1 MKITLVAAIASNNVI
16 GKENS
21 LPWNIPEDLK
31 RFKQMTSGHTILM
44 GRKTFDSI
52 GRPLPNRQNIVM
64 TKDKNFEQEGIKVI
78 NDFDEALELI
88 KESNEDVFVIGGS
101 KIYELFEPVA
111 NSLAITR
118 ILKDFEGDAF
128 FPDINWDLWQIEKE
142 EKFFDE
148 KSNVECKLIEYSKK
162 LSFIISLL
170 CSLSSPR
177 LSILIP
183 STGTF
188 SATFFSSLKVLA
200 FLAIKVEF

>member
-16 GKENS
+16 GKKNS

-31 RFKQMTSGHTILM
+31 RFKQLTSGHTILM

-64 TKDKNFEQEGIKVI
+64 TKDENFEKEGIKVI

-88 KESNEDVFVIGGS
+88 KESNEDIFVIGGS

-142 EKFFDE
+142 ENFFDE
-148 KSNVECKLIEYSKK
+148 KSNIECKLIEYSKK
-162 LSFIISLL
+162 
-170 CSLSSPR
+170 
-177 LSILIP
+177 
-183 STGTF
+183 
-188 SATFFSSLKVLA
+188 A
-200 FLAIKVEF
+200 

>member
-101 KIYELFEPVA
+101 KIYELFEPWA
-111 NSLAITR
+111 TSLMITR
-118 ILKDFEGDAF
+118 VLKDYEGDAF
-128 FPDINWDLWQIEKE
+128 FPDINWNNWQVESE
-142 EKFFDE
+142 EEFLDE
-148 KSNVECKLIEYSKK
+148 KSGISCKLEEYLRK
-162 LSFIISLL
+162 
-170 CSLSSPR
+170 
-177 LSILIP
+177 
-183 STGTF
+183 
-188 SATFFSSLKVLA
+188 A
-200 FLAIKVEF
+200 

>member
-64 TKDKNFEQEGIKVI
+64 TKDENFEREGIKVI

-148 KSNVECKLIEYSKK
+148 KSNIECKLIEYSKK
-162 LSFIISLL
+162 
-170 CSLSSPR
+170 
-177 LSILIP
+177 
-183 STGTF
+183 
-188 SATFFSSLKVLA
+188 A
-200 FLAIKVEF
+200 

>member
-148 KSNVECKLIEYSKK
+148 KSNIECKLIEYSKK
-162 LSFIISLL
+162 
-170 CSLSSPR
+170 
-177 LSILIP
+177 
-183 STGTF
+183 T
-188 SATFFSSLKVLA
+188 
-200 FLAIKVEF
+200 

>member
-64 TKDKNFEQEGIKVI
+64 TKDKNFEQEGIKVV

-148 KSNVECKLIEYSKK
+148 KSNIECKLIEYSKK
-162 LSFIISLL
+162 
-170 CSLSSPR
+170 
-177 LSILIP
+177 
-183 STGTF
+183 
-188 SATFFSSLKVLA
+188 A
-200 FLAIKVEF
+200 

>member
-64 TKDKNFEQEGIKVI
+64 TKDENFEQEGIKVI

-128 FPDINWDLWQIEKE
+128 FPDINWDLWQIERE
-142 EKFFDE
+142 ENFFDE
-148 KSNVECKLIEYSKK
+148 KSNIECKLIEYSKK
-162 LSFIISLL
+162 
-170 CSLSSPR
+170 
-177 LSILIP
+177 
-183 STGTF
+183 
-188 SATFFSSLKVLA
+188 A
-200 FLAIKVEF
+200 

>member
-64 TKDKNFEQEGIKVI
+64 TKDENFEKEGIKVI

-128 FPDINWDLWQIEKE
+128 FPDINWELWQIEKE
-142 EKFFDE
+142 ENFFDE
-148 KSNVECKLIEYSKK
+148 KSNIECKLIEYSKK
-162 LSFIISLL
+162 
-170 CSLSSPR
+170 
-177 LSILIP
+177 
-183 STGTF
+183 
-188 SATFFSSLKVLA
+188 A
-200 FLAIKVEF
+200 

>member
-64 TKDKNFEQEGIKVI
+64 TKDKNFEREGIKVI

-148 KSNVECKLIEYSKK
+148 KSNIECKLIEYSKK
-162 LSFIISLL
+162 
-170 CSLSSPR
+170 
-177 LSILIP
+177 
-183 STGTF
+183 
-188 SATFFSSLKVLA
+188 A
-200 FLAIKVEF
+200 

>member
-52 GRPLPNRQNIVM
+52 GRPLPNRQNLVM
-64 TKDKNFEQEGIKVI
+64 TKDENFEREGIKVI

-88 KESNEDVFVIGGS
+88 KKLNEDVFVIGGS

-118 ILKDFEGDAF
+118 ILKDFDGDAF

-142 EKFFDE
+142 ENFFDE
-148 KSNVECKLIEYSKK
+148 KSNIECKLIEYSKK
-162 LSFIISLL
+162 
-170 CSLSSPR
+170 
-177 LSILIP
+177 
-183 STGTF
+183 
-188 SATFFSSLKVLA
+188 A
-200 FLAIKVEF
+200 

>member
-64 TKDKNFEQEGIKVI
+64 TKDENFEREGIKVI

-128 FPDINWDLWQIEKE
+128 FPDINWELWQIEKE
-142 EKFFDE
+142 ENFFDE
-148 KSNVECKLIEYSKK
+148 KSKIECKLIEYSKK
-162 LSFIISLL
+162 
-170 CSLSSPR
+170 
-177 LSILIP
+177 
-183 STGTF
+183 
-188 SATFFSSLKVLA
+188 A
-200 FLAIKVEF
+200 

>member
-64 TKDKNFEQEGIKVI
+64 TKDENFEQEGIKVI

-162 LSFIISLL
+162 
-170 CSLSSPR
+170 
-177 LSILIP
+177 
-183 STGTF
+183 
-188 SATFFSSLKVLA
+188 A
-200 FLAIKVEF
+200 

>member
-64 TKDKNFEQEGIKVI
+64 TKDENFEREGIKVI

-111 NSLAITR
+111 NTLAITR

-128 FPDINWDLWQIEKE
+128 FPDINWELWQIEKE
-142 EKFFDE
+142 ENFFDE
-148 KSNVECKLIEYSKK
+148 KSNIECKLIEYSKK
-162 LSFIISLL
+162 
-170 CSLSSPR
+170 
-177 LSILIP
+177 
-183 STGTF
+183 
-188 SATFFSSLKVLA
+188 A
-200 FLAIKVEF
+200 

>member
-64 TKDKNFEQEGIKVI
+64 TKDENFEQEGIKVI
-78 NDFDEALELI
+78 NDFDEALKLI
-88 KESNEDVFVIGGS
+88 KKSNEDVFVIGGS

-128 FPDINWDLWQIEKE
+128 FPDINWDLWQIERE
-142 EKFFDE
+142 ENFFDE
-148 KSNVECKLIEYSKK
+148 KSNIECKLIEYSKK
-162 LSFIISLL
+162 
-170 CSLSSPR
+170 
-177 LSILIP
+177 
-183 STGTF
+183 
-188 SATFFSSLKVLA
+188 A
-200 FLAIKVEF
+200 

>member
-64 TKDKNFEQEGIKVI
+64 TKDENFEQEGIKVI

-88 KESNEDVFVIGGS
+88 KESNEDIFVIGGS

-128 FPDINWDLWQIEKE
+128 FPDINWNLWQIEKE
-142 EKFFDE
+142 ENFFDE
-148 KSNVECKLIEYSKK
+148 KSKIECKLIEYSKK
-162 LSFIISLL
+162 
-170 CSLSSPR
+170 
-177 LSILIP
+177 
-183 STGTF
+183 
-188 SATFFSSLKVLA
+188 A
-200 FLAIKVEF
+200 

>member
-31 RFKQMTSGHTILM
+31 RFKQMTSGNTILM

-64 TKDKNFEQEGIKVI
+64 TKDENFDQEGIKVI

-88 KESNEDVFVIGGS
+88 KESNDDIFVIGGS

-111 NSLAITR
+111 NALAITR

-142 EKFFDE
+142 ENFFDE
-148 KSNVECKLIEYSKK
+148 KSNIECKLIEYSKK
-162 LSFIISLL
+162 
-170 CSLSSPR
+170 
-177 LSILIP
+177 
-183 STGTF
+183 
-188 SATFFSSLKVLA
+188 A
-200 FLAIKVEF
+200 

>member
-64 TKDKNFEQEGIKVI
+64 TKDENFEKEGIKVI

-88 KESNEDVFVIGGS
+88 KESNEDIFVIGGS

-148 KSNVECKLIEYSKK
+148 KSNIECKLIEYSKK
-162 LSFIISLL
+162 
-170 CSLSSPR
+170 
-177 LSILIP
+177 
-183 STGTF
+183 
-188 SATFFSSLKVLA
+188 A
-200 FLAIKVEF
+200 

>member
-64 TKDKNFEQEGIKVI
+64 TKDENFEQEGIKVI

-101 KIYELFEPVA
+101 KIYELFEPVS

-142 EKFFDE
+142 ENFFDE
-148 KSNVECKLIEYSKK
+148 KSNIECKLIEYSKK
-162 LSFIISLL
+162 
-170 CSLSSPR
+170 
-177 LSILIP
+177 
-183 STGTF
+183 
-188 SATFFSSLKVLA
+188 A
-200 FLAIKVEF
+200 

>member
-64 TKDKNFEQEGIKVI
+64 TKDENFEREGIKVI
-78 NDFDEALELI
+78 NNFDEALELI
-88 KESNEDVFVIGGS
+88 KESNEDIFVIGGS

-162 LSFIISLL
+162 
-170 CSLSSPR
+170 
-177 LSILIP
+177 
-183 STGTF
+183 
-188 SATFFSSLKVLA
+188 A
-200 FLAIKVEF
+200 

>member
-64 TKDKNFEQEGIKVI
+64 TKDENFEREGIKVI
-78 NDFDEALELI
+78 NDFDEALEII

-142 EKFFDE
+142 ENFFDE
-148 KSNVECKLIEYSKK
+148 KSNIECKLIEYSKK
-162 LSFIISLL
+162 
-170 CSLSSPR
+170 
-177 LSILIP
+177 
-183 STGTF
+183 
-188 SATFFSSLKVLA
+188 A
-200 FLAIKVEF
+200 

>member
-64 TKDKNFEQEGIKVI
+64 TKDENFEREGIKVI
-78 NDFDEALELI
+78 NDFYEALELI

-128 FPDINWDLWQIEKE
+128 FPDINWELWQIEKE

-148 KSNVECKLIEYSKK
+148 KSNIECKLIEYSKK
-162 LSFIISLL
+162 
-170 CSLSSPR
+170 
-177 LSILIP
+177 
-183 STGTF
+183 
-188 SATFFSSLKVLA
+188 A
-200 FLAIKVEF
+200 

>member
-31 RFKQMTSGHTILM
+31 RFKQLTSGHTILM

-64 TKDKNFEQEGIKVI
+64 TKDKNFEQEGIKVV

-101 KIYELFEPVA
+101 KIYELFYLALIVG
-111 NSLAITR
+111 NSLIGQF
-118 ILKDFEGDAF
+118 LY
-128 FPDINWDLWQIEKE
+128 PVLYLIN
-142 EKFFDE
+142 FHYRP
-148 KSNVECKLIEYSKK
+148 VV
-162 LSFIISLL
+162 SL
-170 CSLSSPR
+170 
-177 LSILIP
+177 
-183 STGTF
+183 T
-188 SATFFSSLKVLA
+188 
-200 FLAIKVEF
+200 

>member
-64 TKDKNFEQEGIKVI
+64 TKNENFEQEGIKVI

-128 FPDINWDLWQIEKE
+128 FPDINWNLWQIEKE
-142 EKFFDE
+142 ENFFDE
-148 KSNVECKLIEYSKK
+148 KSNIECKLIEYSRK
-162 LSFIISLL
+162 
-170 CSLSSPR
+170 
-177 LSILIP
+177 
-183 STGTF
+183 T
-188 SATFFSSLKVLA
+188 
-200 FLAIKVEF
+200 

>member
-64 TKDKNFEQEGIKVI
+64 TKDENFEKEGIKVI

-88 KESNEDVFVIGGS
+88 KKSNEDVFIIGGS

-142 EKFFDE
+142 ENFFDE
-148 KSNVECKLIEYSKK
+148 KSNIECKLIEYSKK
-162 LSFIISLL
+162 
-170 CSLSSPR
+170 
-177 LSILIP
+177 
-183 STGTF
+183 
-188 SATFFSSLKVLA
+188 A
-200 FLAIKVEF
+200 

>member
-31 RFKQMTSGHTILM
+31 RFKQMTSGNTILM

-64 TKDKNFEQEGIKVI
+64 TKDENFEREGIKVI

-88 KESNEDVFVIGGS
+88 KESNEDAFVIGGS

-111 NSLAITR
+111 NTLAITR

-128 FPDINWDLWQIEKE
+128 FPDINWELWQIEKE
-142 EKFFDE
+142 ENFFDE
-148 KSNVECKLIEYSKK
+148 KSNIECKLIEYSKK
-162 LSFIISLL
+162 
-170 CSLSSPR
+170 
-177 LSILIP
+177 
-183 STGTF
+183 
-188 SATFFSSLKVLA
+188 A
-200 FLAIKVEF
+200 